1 MHLLIIFPA
10 NDEHRQRISTLVP
23 GWTLTFCKNQEVTP
37 EIISQA
43 DVILG
48 NVAPTMLQYAHN
60 LKWIQLSS
68 AGYHEYVV
76 EGVLPQHVRLTNS
89 VGAFGLSVSE
99 HLLAM
104 LFALYKNFPYYRDAQ
119 NKNNW
124 IRPLQNLSI
133 EGSTILI
140 VGLGDTGSQF
150 ARKVHAL
157 GARVIGV
164 RRSIQGTKPA
174 YVDELYE
181 SSQLDQVLPLADTV
195 AICLPGT
202 TVTEGLFSASRI
214 ACMKKQAFL
223 LNVGRGSIVDTQ
235 ALIDALEN
243 GHLAGAA
250 LDVFTTEPLPSDSP
264 LWNIPQVLITPHT
277 AGGFH
282 LPATVDSIVRI
293 ALTNLSFFINGQPLE
308 NEIDR
313 ASKEKVIHDDSN

>member
-1 MHLLIIFPA
+1 MHLLVTFPA
-10 NDEHRQRISTLVP
+10 NEEHRRKIAMLVP
-23 GWTLTFCKNQEVTP
+23 GWVLTFCKKHEVTP

-43 DVILG
+43 DIILG
-48 NVAPTMLQYAHN
+48 NVPPTLLQHAEN

-104 LFALYKNFPYYRDAQ
+104 LFSLFKNFPYYRDAQ
-119 NKNNW
+119 NKNSW
-124 IRPLQNLSI
+124 LRPLPNRSI
-133 EGSTILI
+133 EGSTILV

-164 RRSIQGTKPA
+164 RRSIQGNKPA

-181 SSQLDQVLPLADTV
+181 SSELDRVLPLADAV

-202 TVTEGLFSASRI
+202 AETEGLFSAPRI
-214 ACMKKQAFL
+214 ALMKEHSFL
-223 LNVGRGSIVDTQ
+223 LNVGRGSIVDIQ
-235 ALIDALEN
+235 ALIDALKN
-243 GHLAGAA
+243 GQLAGAA
-250 LDVFTTEPLPSDSP
+250 LDVFITEPLPPDSP
-264 LWNIPQVLITPHT
+264 LWNMPQVLITPHT

-282 LPATVDSIVRI
+282 LPETMDLIVTI
-293 ALTNLSFFINGQPLE
+293 ALTNLSSFLE
-308 NEIDR
+308 DRALVNEIDR
-313 ASKEKVIHDDSN
+313 VYKE

>member
-1 MHLLIIFPA
+1 MHLLVIFPA
-10 NDEHRQRISTLVP
+10 NEEHRQKISALVP
-23 GWTLTFCKNQEVTP
+23 EWTLTFCKKQEVTP

-48 NVAPTMLQYAHN
+48 NVPPAMLQYAHN
-60 LKWIQLSS
+60 LRWIQLSS

-76 EGVLPQHVRLTNS
+76 EGVMPQHVRLTNS

-119 NKNNW
+119 NKNCW
-124 IRPLQNLSI
+124 IRPLPTRSV
-133 EGSTILI
+133 EGSTILVI
-140 VGLGDTGSQF
+140 GLGDTGSQF

-164 RRSIQGTKPA
+164 RRSIQETKPA

-181 SSQLDQVLPLADTV
+181 SSQLDRILPLADAV

-202 TVTEGLFSASRI
+202 AATEGLFTASRL
-214 ACMKKQAFL
+214 ACMKEHSFL

-235 ALIDALEN
+235 ALIDALES

-250 LDVFTTEPLPSDSP
+250 LDVFAPEPLPCDSP

-282 LPATVDSIVRI
+282 LPSTMDSIVRI
-293 ALTNLSFFINGQPLE
+293 ALMNLFSFINGQPLE
-308 NEIDR
+308 NEIDCT
-313 ASKEKVIHDDSN
+313 SKEKVVHDDSN